1 MTDLVYSFRIGR
13 FARETTY
20 RLEADA
26 LHWTDGRREGRV
38 AYDSIPRMQSYKVR
52 YWGSSATYWRCVLH
66 PASGPSIVVQAAH
79 YKGFRSV
86 EDRTELYLPFVQQL
100 GERIAAANP
109 DASFESGRHW
119 SAALDTAGNWL
130 IIWFVSVLRLLDYDR
145 MARLSGWVMRRVGPR
160 LRGHRIAQENLRAAY
175 PEKSDAEIET
185 VLSGMW
191 DNFGR
196 IFIEYSHLHKIWDYD
211 PDAAEPGRMEFDP
224 TSRACFLELRE
235 AKEPVLIFGGH
246 LANWELLLW
255 GLGQRRGE
263 AAVVYRPVKTA
274 PIERELAKIRR
285 RSSSGLIAADSR
297 ALFNIKAALKRGAAV
312 GILVDEHFPRG
323 VDVTFFGRTCKVNP
337 VPALFARHS
346 DYPLYGA
353 RIIRLPNG
361 RFRFDILPPISP
373 PRDQAG
379 KIDIEQTMQMLTSII
394 EGWVREHPEQWNW
407 MQRRWR

>member
-1 MTDLVYSFRIGR
+1 MTDLAYSFRIGR
-13 FARETTY
+13 FARATTY
-20 RLEADA
+20 RQEAGS

-38 AYDSIPRMQSYKVR
+38 TYDSIQRMQSYKVR
-52 YWGSSATYWRCVLH
+52 YSGSSATYWRCVLH
-66 PASGPSIVVQAAH
+66 PKSGPKIVLQAAH
-79 YKGFRSV
+79 YVGFRRI
-86 EDRTELYLPFVQQL
+86 EDRSEFYLPFARQL
-100 GERIAAANP
+100 GERILAANP
-109 DASFESGRHW
+109 HASFESGRHW
-119 SAALDTAGNWL
+119 SAALDTAGNWV
-130 IIWFVSVLRLLDYDR
+130 IIWLLGVLRFADFDR
-145 MARLSGWVMRRVGPR
+145 MARLAGWVMRRVGPR

-175 PEKSDAEIET
+175 PEKSAAEIEAI
-185 VLSGMW
+185 LSGMW

-196 IFIEYSHLHKIWDYD
+196 IFIEYGHLQNIWDYD

-224 TSRACFLELRE
+224 SSRACFLELQE

-255 GLGQRRGE
+255 GMGQRRGE
-263 AAVVYRPVKTA
+263 AAVVYRPIKTA

-285 RSSSGLIAADSR
+285 RSSSGLIAADLR

-346 DYPLYGA
+346 NVPIYGG

-361 RFRFDILPPISP
+361 RFRFDLWRRLP
-373 PRDQAG
+373 
-379 KIDIEQTMQMLTSII
+379 
-394 EGWVREHPEQWNW
+394 
-407 MQRRWR
+407 RRATRTAKSMSNRQCR

>member
-13 FARETTY
+13 FSRETAY
-20 RLEADA
+20 RQEPDS

-38 AYDSIPRMQSYKVR
+38 TYDSIQRMQSYKVR
-52 YWGSSATYWRCVLH
+52 YAGSSATYWRCVLH
-66 PASGPSIVVQAAH
+66 RASGPKIVLQAAH
-79 YKGFRSV
+79 YIGFRSV
-86 EDRTELYLPFVQQL
+86 EDRTGLYIPFAQQL

-109 DASFESGRHW
+109 NATFESGRHW
-119 SAALDTAGNWL
+119 SAALDTAGNWAV
-130 IIWFVSVLRLLDYDR
+130 IWLLGVLRRVDFDR

-175 PEKSDAEIET
+175 PEKSGAEIEAI
-185 VLSGMW
+185 LSGMW

-196 IFIEYSHLHKIWDYD
+196 IFIEYGHLQDIWDYD
-211 PDAAEPGRMEFDP
+211 PDAAKPGRIEFDQP
-224 TSRACFLELRE
+224 SRECFLELRE
-235 AKEPVLIFGGH
+235 AKEPALIFGGH

-255 GLGQRRGE
+255 GMGQRRGE
-263 AAVVYRPVKTA
+263 AAVVYRPIKTV

-285 RSSSGLIAADSR
+285 RSSTGLIAADSR

-323 VDVTFFGRTCKVNP
+323 VDVTFFGRPCKVNP
-337 VPALFARHS
+337 VPALFARHAN
-346 DYPLYGA
+346 YPIYGS
-353 RIIRLPNG
+353 RMIRLPNG
-361 RFRFDILPPISP
+361 RFRFDIMAPISA
-373 PRDQAG
+373 PRDQDG
-379 KIDIEQTMQMLTSII
+379 KIDVAQTMQMITSII